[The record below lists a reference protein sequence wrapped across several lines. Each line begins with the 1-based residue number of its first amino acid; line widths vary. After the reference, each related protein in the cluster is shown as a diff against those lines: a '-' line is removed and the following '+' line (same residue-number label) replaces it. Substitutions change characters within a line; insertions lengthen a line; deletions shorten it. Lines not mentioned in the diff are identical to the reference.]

1 MDDGRLLQDELF
13 RRTRTSTS
21 GAVIH
26 RDSSITHSYPKCSTT
41 VSNIKSNKS
50 DENIKLI
57 KAAAMGL
64 VSRNSVD
71 SRGLATA
78 VQEVMK
84 DEAIRLS
91 FRDEDG
97 DTPSESDSE
106 KGGLDSSNNS
116 GSTVGVHNISHRS
129 SLAAN
134 STTSNPSLRSEDSG
148 GNGGRRVSKQP
159 GRGNG
164 RSRASFL
171 KDRRLSTVNNANR
184 GLMSEGSRRRM
195 LEGFGMGSARKDVE
209 SVTDSSDSEEEDGT
223 AQRGA
228 SGGANNVA
236 ASKAK
241 GNSGGSSTQATLEI
255 RNSSS
260 SSRGPTIQSLKTHR
274 LSKGE
279 MRGVRRGIASNASM
293 MMFSNDALELAKVRS
308 CHHLP

>member
-26 RDSSITHSYPKCSTT
+26 RDSSITHSYPKYSTT

-91 FRDEDG
+91 FRDDDA

-106 KGGLDSSNNS
+106 DWQDNSTYS
-116 GSTVGVHNISHRS
+116 GSTQGVHNISHRS

-134 STTSNPSLRSEDSG
+134 STTSNASLRSEDSG

-164 RSRASFL
+164 RSKASFL

-241 GNSGGSSTQATLEI
+241 GNSGGSSTQAMPEI